1 MIKNKLKIN
10 DSKTE
15 FIVFRS
21 PQAKQDFS
29 SLSIRVGDSIMLQS
43 SKVRDLGVI
52 LDQSLSFDD
61 YISGV
66 CRSTHFHL
74 RIIGRIRS
82 LLSCEATAQHLHA
95 LITTR
100 IDYCNSLLY
109 KLPKCSIARLQK
121 IQNQAARILT
131 GTPRCDHMKF

>member
-1 MIKNKLKIN
+1 MN

-29 SLSIRVGDSIMLQS
+29 SLSITVGDSIILQS

-52 LDQSLSFDD
+52 FDQSHSFDD

-66 CRSTHFHL
+66 WRSTHFYL
-74 RIIGRIRS
+74 KNIGRIRS
-82 LLSCEATAQHLHA
+82 LLMKQLPNSSTLSLRLVLIIATHYCTIFLSAA
-95 LITTR
+95 LLDSRKFRTR
-100 IDYCNSLLY
+100 
-109 KLPKCSIARLQK
+109 R
-121 IQNQAARILT
+121 R
-131 GTPRCDHMKF
+131 GF